1 MSNST
6 STHHPLGIGIDTGGT
21 YTDSVLVDLRTH
33 QVLKAAKCP
42 TTPNDLNSCVAAS
55 LNAVLSA
62 GLSRRIELIALSTT
76 LATNALVQNR
86 GADVGLIVIGRTRPY
101 VDLPVVSVKYVD
113 GGHHHTGQ
121 EIGPL
126 DMERLLDHVAEFKG
140 QVDAYGVCSEMSI
153 VNPIHEKVAAKAI
166 ELMDPKP
173 VFCSHRVSTKP
184 GLKERCA
191 TAVLHAR
198 LMPVIGDFIAHT
210 RRQLQGR
217 GLTAGVLMVR
227 GDASAIPIDGVEHQ
241 AAATVASGPAA
252 SAFYGAAVGA
262 AARALVIDVGGTT
275 TDISLVVD
283 GRPVISSLGSRIG
296 KYHTHVDSVE
306 MVTVGIGGDS
316 LVRIEETGQ
325 MEIGPNRV
333 KPLALAPE
341 AAEARHW
348 LGPGARSMCIA
359 AVKTGSAS
367 PATPQ
372 RLLDFLEEAGAAT
385 PWNMREK
392 IGIPDILLDREVAEL
407 IFKNRVVGIGFTPT
421 DAMHVLGFIRLGDT
435 ARSIAGAEVLCRLT
449 SQSAVRFCQNVIRF
463 AQQKIISAIL
473 EYLFEKQ
480 SGVDLSGR
488 VLMNSTNDLIRAAF
502 TLNMPI
508 IGLGAASKHLLPGV
522 ADQLNTRVIFPPNYE
537 VGNAL
542 GAIRSAW
549 QSEVACEP
557 SP

>member
-1 MSNST
+1 MAGST
-6 STHHPLGIGIDTGGT
+6 YPQGLLGIGIDTGGT
-21 YTDSVLVDLRTH
+21 YTDSVLVDLTTL
-33 QVLKAAKCP
+33 QVLKTAKRP

-55 LNAVLSA
+55 LDAVLPAAMSPRV
-62 GLSRRIELIALSTT
+62 GLIALSTT

-86 GADVGLIVIGRTRPY
+86 GAAVGLIVIGRTRPY
-101 VDLPVVSVKYVD
+101 FDLPVVSVKYVD

-121 EIGPL
+121 EICPL

-140 QVDAYGVCSEMSI
+140 QADAYAVCSEMSI
-153 VNPIHEKVAAKAI
+153 VNPIHEQVAAKAI
-166 ELMDPKP
+166 GLMDPKP

-217 GLTAGVLMVR
+217 GLEAKVVMVR
-227 GDASAIPIDGVEHQ
+227 GDASALPIDGVEHQ

-252 SAFYGAAVGA
+252 SAFYGAAYGA
-262 AARALVIDVGGTT
+262 AKKALVIDVGGTT
-275 TDISLVVD
+275 TDICLVLD

-296 KYHTHVDSVE
+296 KYFTHVDAVE

-316 LVRIEETGQ
+316 LVRIEETGR
-325 MEIGPNRV
+325 MEIGPDRV
-333 KPLALAPE
+333 RPLALAPE

-348 LGPGARSMCIA
+348 LGQGARSMCIA
-359 AVKTGSAS
+359 AVKAGSDS

-372 RLLDFLEEAGAAT
+372 RLLDFLEETGAAT
-385 PWNMREK
+385 PWSMREK
-392 IGIPDILLDREVAEL
+392 LGIPGILLDREVAEL
-407 IFKNRVVGIGFTPT
+407 IFKNRVVAIGFTPT
-421 DAMHVLGFIRLGDT
+421 DAMHVMGVIRLGDT
-435 ARSIAGAEVLCRLT
+435 ARSTAGAKILSRLA
-449 SQSAVRFCQNVIRF
+449 SQSAVRFCQEVIRL

-473 EYLFEKQ
+473 EHLFEKQ
-480 SGVDLSGR
+480 SGMTISGST
-488 VLMNSTNDLIRAAF
+488 LMNSTDGFIRADF

-508 IGLGAASKHLLPGV
+508 IGLGAAAKHLLPGV
-522 ADQLNTRVIFPPNYE
+522 AKQLNTRVVFPPNYE
-537 VGNAL
+537 VGNAV
-542 GAIRSAW
+542 GAIVSAR

-557 SP
+557 NP